1 MTVFDVPYQFG
12 QKNLSY
18 KPFRLTV
25 RQQRMLKRAFDLAF
39 CLFLMPVLLVPAALI
54 AFIIVLDSPG
64 SPIFVQER
72 IGYRGRRFKMY
83 KFRTMWKD
91 HDAGQ
96 HRSFMQTFVS
106 GGTPGL
112 IEGDARVAKFK
123 PIHEKDL
130 TRFGR
135 WLRKASLDELPQ
147 LLNILKGDMSLIGPR
162 PNVPWEVEAYKPW
175 HYDRLDVLPGITGL
189 AQVMGRSDISF
200 DAIARYDIQYA
211 RNQALHLDFWIAWK
225 TFSVILAGKGA
236 G

>member
-1 MTVFDVPYQFG
+1 MTVFDIPYQFS

-18 KPFRLTV
+18 KPFRLTAG
-25 RQQRMLKRAFDLAF
+25 QRRALKRAFDLAF
-39 CLFLMPVLLVPAALI
+39 CLFLVPVLLVPAALI

-91 HDAGQ
+91 HDSRQ
-96 HRSFMQTFVS
+96 HRAFMQTYIS
-106 GGTPGL
+106 GR
-112 IEGDARVAKFK
+112 DARQADEGGRIAKFK
-123 PIHEKDL
+123 PIQQKDL
-130 TRFGR
+130 TWSGR
-135 WLRKASLDELPQ
+135 WLRKTSLDELPQ

-175 HYDRLDVLPGITGL
+175 HYDRLNVLPGITGL

-200 DAIARYDIQYA
+200 DAIARFDIQYA
-211 RNQALHLDFWIAWK
+211 KNQALHLDFWIAWK
-225 TFSVILAGKGA
+225 TINVVFEGKGA